1 MTERENDPPPPGG
14 EAPRSGE
21 GHPPES
27 AWGQPPSNETPID
40 VPIHDEP
47 IDDVPIDDEPAL
59 SDQASPGGPAD
70 AEHLAHEVGLIFE
83 NAVEAIRADDGRY
96 RMEAYQFVREAL
108 DWQVSR
114 MSIRRHLSGPE
125 LLEGVK
131 KLAWDRFGPMA
142 RTVLNHWGLVDGEDV
157 GRIVFQLVDAGIL
170 SKTEDD
176 RLDDFA
182 GVVRFDDAFEAGYRW
197 P

>member
-1 MTERENDPPPPGG
+1 MTERENEPPPPGG
-14 EAPRSGE
+14 EAPRSDEGPPHESPWGE
-21 GHPPES
+21 PP
-27 AWGQPPSNETPID
+27 PNELPLED
-40 VPIHDEP
+40 P
-47 IDDVPIDDEPAL
+47 
-59 SDQASPGGPAD
+59 ASPGHEGSLSQATDAD
-70 AEHLAHEVGLIFE
+70 HLAHEVGLIFE
-83 NAVEAIRADDGRY
+83 NAVEAIRAGDGRY
-96 RMEAYQFVREAL
+96 RLEAYQFVREAL

-114 MSIRRHLSGPE
+114 LSVRRHVSGPE

-131 KLAWDRFGPMA
+131 RLAWERFGPMA